1 MQLQHAQ
8 QFAWIIFISIA
19 SLNGLSIK
27 SKTMESSNAL
37 FVEMKNLRK
46 LFEKLGR
53 RRHNINNN
61 SITKKWGNNIT
72 TTVTDAN
79 WRRSNLVKQFTNV
92 FNAKMSSFAKLVS
105 NLAVIFATASSAK
118 QQHKKNGDN
127 VKIEKVKKRSIASKD

>member
-1 MQLQHAQ
+1 
-8 QFAWIIFISIA
+8 
-19 SLNGLSIK
+19 
-27 SKTMESSNAL
+27 MESSNAL

-79 WRRSNLVKQFTNV
+79 
-92 FNAKMSSFAKLVS
+92 
-105 NLAVIFATASSAK
+105 
-118 QQHKKNGDN
+118 
-127 VKIEKVKKRSIASKD
+127 

>member
-37 FVEMKNLRK
+37 YVEMKNLRK

-105 NLAVIFATASSAK
+105 NLAVIFATVSSAK
-118 QQHKKNGDN
+118 QQHKKNGEN
-127 VKIEKVKKRSIASKD
+127 VKIEKVKKR